1 MSYQKKLQEI
11 KKSLD
16 ELVSTNFQS
25 TRNKNKQRE
34 ISLFSNNKTY
44 DKNKNKKKY
53 ISNTFNKDN
62 RNTYKKIRITTE
74 EDLINKEHDNYKKN
88 NIKKINKINT

>member
-1 MSYQKKLQEI
+1 MIRKDQAETHQKKLQEI

-44 DKNKNKKKY
+44 DKNKNKKKIY
-53 ISNTFNKDN
+53 FK
-62 RNTYKKIRITTE
+62 YF
-74 EDLINKEHDNYKKN
+74 
-88 NIKKINKINT
+88 